1 MVLKEF
7 KRFFGSTIYAVN
19 AGFGPAI
26 LMVASVA
33 SLFFQNQLESI
44 LGEAIGAENLPIEI
58 MILILVG
65 FSLAMTYTPAISLS
79 LEGKNFWMMKSLP
92 IQPKKVMYGKI
103 IFNLCLMV
111 PIGLISIVLFG
122 ISLKISLVSQL
133 VMILLVVLFS
143 LVISCFD
150 AIVNLLT
157 PKFNYVNDTEVV
169 KQSAGAL
176 LAIFGGFAIMA
187 INGVVYY
194 FINDLSTEILA
205 FLAMAL
211 INTIMLIPLLWVL
224 EKKTDS
230 IFKKLH
236 G

>member
-1 MVLKEF
+1 
-7 KRFFGSTIYAVN
+7 
-19 AGFGPAI
+19 
-26 LMVASVA
+26 
-33 SLFFQNQLESI
+33 
-44 LGEAIGAENLPIEI
+44 
-58 MILILVG
+58 
-65 FSLAMTYTPAISLS
+65 
-79 LEGKNFWMMKSLP
+79 
-92 IQPKKVMYGKI
+92 
-103 IFNLCLMV
+103 
-111 PIGLISIVLFG
+111 
-122 ISLKISLVSQL
+122 
-133 VMILLVVLFS
+133 
-143 LVISCFD
+143 
-150 AIVNLLT
+150 
-157 PKFNYVNDTEVV
+157 VV